1 MPLETACLE
10 ESDGE
15 MRRSMAW
22 KRAAW
27 RAVVTTLLGVLCA
40 DLASAAVTTET
51 GQVEGTAQD
60 GMTVY
65 LGIPFAAP
73 PVGDLRWRAPQPAAR
88 WTGVKSATA
97 FAPACTGGGSPSGIR
112 RQAIGRGNAPA
123 PGRGNAPTAAP
134 APAAARGRQGGPP
147 GGGSSEDCLYLN
159 VWTPARTA
167 NERLPVMVWIYGGGF
182 VGGSTAGALTTG
194 KRLASKGVIVV
205 SIAYRV
211 GPLGYLA
218 HPGLSAESKDR
229 VSGNYGVL
237 DMIAGLQWVKRNIAA
252 FGGDPQKVT
261 IFGESAGGIAV
272 SMLSASPLAKGLFRA
287 AISQSGGSFGP
298 PSLPALPGENMLLMK
313 DAERLGQ
320 EFAAKAGAASVA
332 DLRKLSAAEVVAAAA
347 GSEGITWPIIDGRV
361 IPDDQYKMYEA
372 KRFNDT
378 PILVGYNSDEG
389 LSFGVPASPDAYRQA
404 TRQRY
409 GPYADRLLA
418 AYPTDS
424 DKVSKTARDLT
435 RDAAFGWATWSWAR
449 LQDTH
454 GKGKAYLYYFDQHP
468 DYPAD
473 SPNAGRGSA
482 HGSEIQYV
490 FQHLP
495 ASATESDKA
504 ISETMAVYW
513 TNFAKKGDPNG
524 PGVPAWP
531 AYDDR
536 DPRSMYFSQTA
547 YVGPVP
553 SLASMKVLDE
563 YFAWRRTAEGAKFGT
578 SGLR

>member
-1 MPLETACLE
+1 MSGRNVIEKMKRFIT
-10 ESDGE
+10 
-15 MRRSMAW
+15 W
-22 KRAAW
+22 KRAGR
-27 RAVVTTLLGVLCA
+27 RAVVSALLGLLCA
-40 DLASAAVTTET
+40 NLASAADVTIQT
-51 GQVEGTAQD
+51 GRVEGTALG

-73 PVGDLRWRAPQPAAR
+73 PVGNLRWRAPQPAAK

-112 RQAIGRGNAPA
+112 TQAAGRGRGPAPAPA
-123 PGRGNAPTAAP
+123 PGP
-134 APAAARGRQGGPP
+134 ARRRQGAAGP
-147 GGGSSEDCLYLN
+147 GNSEDCLYLN
-159 VWTPARTA
+159 VWTPAKAA

-194 KRLASKGVIVV
+194 ERLAGKGVIVV

-237 DMIAGLQWVKRNIAA
+237 DMIAGLQWVKKNIAA
-252 FGGDPQKVT
+252 FGGDPGKVT

-272 SMLSASPLAKGLFRA
+272 SMLSASPLAKGLFHG
-287 AISQSGGSFGP
+287 AISEIGGSFGP

-320 EFAAKAGAASVA
+320 QFAAKAGAASVS
-332 DLRKLSAAEVVAAAA
+332 DLRKLSTAEVVAAAG
-347 GSEGITWPIIDGRV
+347 GSEGITWPVIDGHV

-389 LSFGVPASPDAYRQA
+389 LSFGVPPTPDAYRQA

-418 AYPTDS
+418 
-424 DKVSKTARDLT
+424 
-435 RDAAFGWATWSWAR
+435 
-449 LQDTH
+449 
-454 GKGKAYLYYFDQHP
+454 
-468 DYPAD
+468 
-473 SPNAGRGSA
+473 
-482 HGSEIQYV
+482 
-490 FQHLP
+490 
-495 ASATESDKA
+495 
-504 ISETMAVYW
+504 
-513 TNFAKKGDPNG
+513 
-524 PGVPAWP
+524 
-531 AYDDR
+531 DR
-536 DPRSMYFSQTA
+536 
-547 YVGPVP
+547 
-553 SLASMKVLDE
+553 K
-563 YFAWRRTAEGAKFGT
+563 
-578 SGLR
+578 